1 MQVFLVWGK
10 RPENLVKQV
19 VLANGR
25 EFLRAVGKH
34 LRDHAREVL
43 YGVNLGRIDLART
56 VEGIKA
62 MIRVSKVEVVCAQ
75 IGEDGLHNP

>member
-1 MQVFLVWGK
+1 MQVFLVWRK
-10 RPENLVKQV
+10 RPEDLVEQV

-25 EFLRAVGKH
+25 EFLWAVGKD

-56 VEGIKA
+56 IEGVET
-62 MIRVSKVEVVCAQ
+62 MIWISKLQFVCAQ
-75 IGEDGLHNP
+75 IGKDSLHNP

>member
-1 MQVFLVWGK
+1 MQVFLVWRK
-10 RPENLVKQV
+10 RPENLVEQV

-25 EFLRAVGKH
+25 ELLWAIGKD

-43 YGVNLGRIDLART
+43 YGVNLGRIDFART
-56 VEGIKA
+56 VESVKA
-62 MIRVSKVEVVCAQ
+62 MIRVSKVEFVCAQ